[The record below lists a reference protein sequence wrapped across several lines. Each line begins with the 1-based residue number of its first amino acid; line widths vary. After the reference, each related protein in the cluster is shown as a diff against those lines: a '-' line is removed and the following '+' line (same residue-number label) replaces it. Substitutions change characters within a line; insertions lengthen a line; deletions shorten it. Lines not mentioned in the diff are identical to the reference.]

1 MDEKKVIEAAEAFI
15 DGWVKQEDEG
25 LVRVDDVKNSA
36 LFQAL
41 KEALEDKL
49 SREDTIKHLEGDV
62 LIDYTKDSWEYECIS
77 RAIEL
82 LKQPTM
88 QWVEWEGTGQSIHSE
103 VKYLVK
109 WNNGAIE
116 FGKGDYFD
124 WSHDEGLPNIAEYM
138 LIE

>member
-1 MDEKKVIEAAEAFI
+1 
-15 DGWVKQEDEG
+15 
-25 LVRVDDVKNSA
+25 
-36 LFQAL
+36 
-41 KEALEDKL
+41 
-49 SREDTIKHLEGDV
+49 
-62 LIDYTKDSWEYECIS
+62 
-77 RAIEL
+77 
-82 LKQPTM
+82 M

-109 WNNGAIE
+109 WNNGTIE